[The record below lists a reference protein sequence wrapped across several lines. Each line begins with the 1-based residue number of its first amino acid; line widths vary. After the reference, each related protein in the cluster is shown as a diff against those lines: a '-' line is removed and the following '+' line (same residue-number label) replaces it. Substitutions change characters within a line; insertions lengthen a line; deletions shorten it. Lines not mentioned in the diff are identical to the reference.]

1 MESNQKNLAK
11 KNRMEDRV
19 EFLSAVDPSKL
30 TGPTEFTDVGVITY
44 KQDYLNSYHSP
55 KQFEYANIGLAVLC
69 NDSPFVKSIVAE
81 HELGACVTRS
91 RLKH

>member
-1 MESNQKNLAK
+1 MDSNQKNLAK

-44 KQDYLNSYHSP
+44 KQDCLNSYHSP
-55 KQFEYANIGLAVLC
+55 NNLSMPI
-69 NDSPFVKSIVAE
+69 
-81 HELGACVTRS
+81 
-91 RLKH
+91 

>member
-1 MESNQKNLAK
+1 MNPKNLAK
-11 KNRMEDRV
+11 KNRTEDRV
-19 EFLSAVDPSKL
+19 EFSSAVDPGKL
-30 TGPTEFTDVGVITY
+30 TGSAESKDVGVTTH
-44 KQDYLNSYHSP
+44 KQDCLNSYHSP

-69 NDSPFVKSIVAE
+69 DDSPFVKSIVTE